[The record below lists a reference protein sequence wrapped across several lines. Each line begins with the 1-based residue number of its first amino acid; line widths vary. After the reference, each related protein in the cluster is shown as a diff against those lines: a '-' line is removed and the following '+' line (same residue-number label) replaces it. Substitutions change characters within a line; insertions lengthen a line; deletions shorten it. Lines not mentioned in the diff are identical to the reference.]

1 MEDGYGLD
9 SVHDLNQRY
18 KSSLKYP
25 LDSFK
30 NSHNIDKSMVSVLVI
45 PNSISNRRLS
55 SRQFWL
61 I

>member
-18 KSSLKYP
+18 KTSLKYP

-45 PNSISNRRLS
+45 PNSISKTK
-55 SRQFWL
+55 
-61 I
+61 